1 MIVSEQDSETSLN
14 RRKPR
19 PPADAA
25 SIWIRFVD
33 RNVSGAIGRCWH
45 TLHGN
50 FTPCGSHRLP
60 PLPATAHIVEMDCA
74 GSFPPA
80 AKTHLLRHFSS
91 SHKISDFVGALQ
103 DASTLGLRLDNR
115 ISPIC
120 GSSPPSQ
127 PRLVCARKAAPPI
140 PPFSSWDRGLLNPAR
155 LSFRA
160 HIGCIQCTYSI
171 FKLSPARTDVPLPV
185 HSCRM
190 ASVEMCL
197 KLSRIFRR
205 EQKRKAA
212 DAAFP
217 CRSGSQ
223 ICGHHVNKL
232 GIGRC
237 LLQFNPGN
245 QIQEVAV

>member
-25 SIWIRFVD
+25 WIWIDLLIGMFQEHWTVLAHLTREFHPLRFSQVAPFACD
-33 RNVSGAIGRCWH
+33 
-45 TLHGN
+45 
-50 FTPCGSHRLP
+50 GSRP
-60 PLPATAHIVEMDCA
+60 FKAV
-74 GSFPPA
+74 
-80 AKTHLLRHFSS
+80 
-91 SHKISDFVGALQ
+91 
-103 DASTLGLRLDNR
+103 STLGLRLDNR

-127 PRLVCARKAAPPI
+127 PRIVCARKAAPPI

-171 FKLSPARTDVPLPV
+171 FKLSPARTDAPFPI

-197 KLSRIFRR
+197 KLSRISRR

-212 DAAFP
+212 ERRLSLSIRFSDMRP
-217 CRSGSQ
+217 SCQ
-223 ICGHHVNKL
+223 
-232 GIGRC
+232 
-237 LLQFNPGN
+237 
-245 QIQEVAV
+245 

>member
-50 FTPCGSHRLP
+50 FTPCGSHRLS
-60 PLPATAHIVEMDCA
+60 PLPATARDPSGHFNARTKA
-74 GSFPPA
+74 GQSYLPDMRVIAP
-80 AKTHLLRHFSS
+80 
-91 SHKISDFVGALQ
+91 D
-103 DASTLGLRLDNR
+103 
-115 ISPIC
+115 
-120 GSSPPSQ
+120 Q
-127 PRLVCARKAAPPI
+127 PRSVCAQKAAPPI

-171 FKLSPARTDVPLPV
+171 FKLSPARTDAPFPI

-197 KLSRIFRR
+197 KLSRISRR

-212 DAAFP
+212 ERRLSLSIRFSDMRP
-217 CRSGSQ
+217 SCQ
-223 ICGHHVNKL
+223 
-232 GIGRC
+232 
-237 LLQFNPGN
+237 
-245 QIQEVAV
+245 

>member
-1 MIVSEQDSETSLN
+1 MAITSFLNIFEVTPYMIVSEQDSETSLN

-25 SIWIRFVD
+25 SIWIDLLIGMFQEHWTVLAHLTREFHPLRFSQVAPFACD
-33 RNVSGAIGRCWH
+33 
-45 TLHGN
+45 
-50 FTPCGSHRLP
+50 GSWPVR
-60 PLPATAHIVEMDCA
+60 T
-74 GSFPPA
+74 
-80 AKTHLLRHFSS
+80 T
-91 SHKISDFVGALQ
+91 
-103 DASTLGLRLDNR
+103 STLGLRLDNR

-140 PPFSSWDRGLLNPAR
+140 PPFSSWDRGRLNPAR

-171 FKLSPARTDVPLPV
+171 FKLSPARTDASLPI

-197 KLSRIFRR
+197 KL
-205 EQKRKAA
+205 
-212 DAAFP
+212 
-217 CRSGSQ
+217 
-223 ICGHHVNKL
+223 
-232 GIGRC
+232 GRC
-237 LLQFNPGN
+237 
-245 QIQEVAV
+245 

>member
-25 SIWIRFVD
+25 WIWIDLLIGMFQEHWTVLAHLTREFHPLRFSQVAPFACD
-33 RNVSGAIGRCWH
+33 
-45 TLHGN
+45 
-50 FTPCGSHRLP
+50 GSKP
-60 PLPATAHIVEMDCA
+60 VKA
-74 GSFPPA
+74 
-80 AKTHLLRHFSS
+80 
-91 SHKISDFVGALQ
+91 
-103 DASTLGLRLDNR
+103 ASTLGLRLDNR

-120 GSSPPSQ
+120 VSSPPCQ
-127 PRLVCARKAAPPI
+127 PRPVCARKAAPPI

-171 FKLSPARTDVPLPV
+171 FKLSPARTDAPFPI

-197 KLSRIFRR
+197 KLSRISRR

-212 DAAFP
+212 ERRLSLSIRFSDMRP
-217 CRSGSQ
+217 SCQ
-223 ICGHHVNKL
+223 
-232 GIGRC
+232 
-237 LLQFNPGN
+237 
-245 QIQEVAV
+245 

>member
-25 SIWIRFVD
+25 WIWIDLLIGMFQEHWTVLAHLTREFHPLRFSQVAPFACD
-33 RNVSGAIGRCWH
+33 
-45 TLHGN
+45 
-50 FTPCGSHRLP
+50 GSRP
-60 PLPATAHIVEMDCA
+60 VKA
-74 GSFPPA
+74 
-80 AKTHLLRHFSS
+80 
-91 SHKISDFVGALQ
+91 
-103 DASTLGLRLDNR
+103 ASTLGLRLDNR

-171 FKLSPARTDVPLPV
+171 FKLSPARTDAPFPI

-197 KLSRIFRR
+197 KLSRISRR

-212 DAAFP
+212 ERRLSLSIRFSDMRP
-217 CRSGSQ
+217 SCQ
-223 ICGHHVNKL
+223 
-232 GIGRC
+232 
-237 LLQFNPGN
+237 
-245 QIQEVAV
+245 

>member
-50 FTPCGSHRLP
+50 FTPCGSHRLS
-60 PLPATAHIVEMDCA
+60 PLPATAHIVEMDCT

-80 AKTHLLRHFSS
+80 AKTHSLRHFSF
-91 SHKISDFVGALQ
+91 SHKINDFVGALH

-120 GSSPPSQ
+120 GSSPQASHGLFVRGRLLPLYLLSQ
-127 PRLVCARKAAPPI
+127 VGIVACSIPHGFPFGRISDVSNVPI
-140 PPFSSWDRGLLNPAR
+140 QFSSCRQPAR
-155 LSFRA
+155 MHRFRYIRA
-160 HIGCIQCTYSI
+160 EWRVSKCVS
-171 FKLSPARTDVPLPV
+171 
-185 HSCRM
+185 
-190 ASVEMCL
+190 
-197 KLSRIFRR
+197 
-205 EQKRKAA
+205 
-212 DAAFP
+212 
-217 CRSGSQ
+217 
-223 ICGHHVNKL
+223 N
-232 GIGRC
+232 
-237 LLQFNPGN
+237 
-245 QIQEVAV
+245 

>member
-50 FTPCGSHRLP
+50 FTPCGSHRLS
-60 PLPATAHIVEMDCA
+60 PLPATARDPSGHFNARTEA
-74 GSFPPA
+74 GQSYLPDMRVIA
-80 AKTHLLRHFSS
+80 
-91 SHKISDFVGALQ
+91 
-103 DASTLGLRLDNR
+103 
-115 ISPIC
+115 
-120 GSSPPSQ
+120 PSQ

-171 FKLSPARTDVPLPV
+171 FKLSPARTDAPFPI

-197 KLSRIFRR
+197 KLSRISRR

-212 DAAFP
+212 ERRLSLSIRFSDMRP
-217 CRSGSQ
+217 SCQ
-223 ICGHHVNKL
+223 
-232 GIGRC
+232 
-237 LLQFNPGN
+237 
-245 QIQEVAV
+245 

>member
-25 SIWIRFVD
+25 WVWIDLLIGMFQEHWTVLAHLTREFHPLRFSQVAPFACD
-33 RNVSGAIGRCWH
+33 GPRPVCQGRFNAR
-45 TLHGN
+45 TEAGQ
-50 FTPCGSHRLP
+50 SYLP
-60 PLPATAHIVEMDCA
+60 DIRVIAPD
-74 GSFPPA
+74 
-80 AKTHLLRHFSS
+80 
-91 SHKISDFVGALQ
+91 
-103 DASTLGLRLDNR
+103 
-115 ISPIC
+115 
-120 GSSPPSQ
+120 Q
-127 PRLVCARKAAPPI
+127 PRSVCARKAAPPI

-171 FKLSPARTDVPLPV
+171 FKLSPARTDAPFPI

-197 KLSRIFRR
+197 KLSRISRR

-212 DAAFP
+212 ERRLSLSIRFSDMRP
-217 CRSGSQ
+217 SCQ
-223 ICGHHVNKL
+223 
-232 GIGRC
+232 
-237 LLQFNPGN
+237 
-245 QIQEVAV
+245 

>member
-1 MIVSEQDSETSLN
+1 MAITSFLNIFEVTPYMIVSEQDSETSLN

-60 PLPATAHIVEMDCA
+60 PLPATAHGLSVKA
-74 GSFPPA
+74 
-80 AKTHLLRHFSS
+80 
-91 SHKISDFVGALQ
+91 
-103 DASTLGLRLDNR
+103 ASTLGLRLDNR

-171 FKLSPARTDVPLPV
+171 FKLSPARTDAPLPI

-190 ASVEMCL
+190 AVVSKCV
-197 KLSRIFRR
+197 S
-205 EQKRKAA
+205 
-212 DAAFP
+212 
-217 CRSGSQ
+217 
-223 ICGHHVNKL
+223 N
-232 GIGRC
+232 
-237 LLQFNPGN
+237 
-245 QIQEVAV
+245 

>member
-25 SIWIRFVD
+25 WIWIDLLIGMFQEHWTVLAHLTREFHPLRFSQVAPFACD
-33 RNVSGAIGRCWH
+33 GPHRRN
-45 TLHGN
+45 
-50 FTPCGSHRLP
+50 
-60 PLPATAHIVEMDCA
+60 
-74 GSFPPA
+74 
-80 AKTHLLRHFSS
+80 
-91 SHKISDFVGALQ
+91 
-103 DASTLGLRLDNR
+103 GLRQFV
-115 ISPIC
+115 SAC
-120 GSSPPSQ
+120 GENSLTPSFLLFPQNQRFCGNPTRCFNARTEAGQSYLPDIRVIAPDQ
-127 PRLVCARKAAPPI
+127 PRSVCARKAAPPI

-171 FKLSPARTDVPLPV
+171 FKLSPDRTDAPFPI

-197 KLSRIFRR
+197 KLSRISRR

-212 DAAFP
+212 ERRLSLSIRFSDMRP
-217 CRSGSQ
+217 SCQ
-223 ICGHHVNKL
+223 
-232 GIGRC
+232 
-237 LLQFNPGN
+237 
-245 QIQEVAV
+245 

>member
-19 PPADAA
+19 PHAGAA
-25 SIWIRFVD
+25 SIWIDWLIGMFQEHWTVLAHLTREFHPLRFSQVVPFACD
-33 RNVSGAIGRCWH
+33 
-45 TLHGN
+45 
-50 FTPCGSHRLP
+50 GSRP
-60 PLPATAHIVEMDCA
+60 VKA
-74 GSFPPA
+74 
-80 AKTHLLRHFSS
+80 
-91 SHKISDFVGALQ
+91 
-103 DASTLGLRLDNR
+103 ASTLGLRLDNR

-171 FKLSPARTDVPLPV
+171 FKLSPARTDAPFPI

-212 DAAFP
+212 ERRLSLSIRFSDMRP
-217 CRSGSQ
+217 SCQ
-223 ICGHHVNKL
+223 
-232 GIGRC
+232 
-237 LLQFNPGN
+237 
-245 QIQEVAV
+245 